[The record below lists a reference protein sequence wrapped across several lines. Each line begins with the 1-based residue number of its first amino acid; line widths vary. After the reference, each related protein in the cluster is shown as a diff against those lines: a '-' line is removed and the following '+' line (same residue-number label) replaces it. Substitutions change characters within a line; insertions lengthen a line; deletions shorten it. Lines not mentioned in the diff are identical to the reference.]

1 MLIQWLMAI
10 LLMLTGPVFGSGNS
24 SLAVLSPANEPGT
37 RLVVRGQLFDPSGT
51 KPAAGVSVYAY
62 HTDTEG
68 HYNKRGTNEPRL
80 RGWVTTDA
88 QGKFELRTIRPGS
101 YPGRR
106 DPAHI
111 HFNAWGGG
119 YPKQWLDELQFD
131 DDPKVTAE
139 LKERSRAKGKF
150 APIVTTTRDAKG
162 VLHATIHLRLSE
174 RSNF

>member
-1 MLIQWLMAI
+1 MLIQWLIA
-10 LLMLTGPVFGSGNS
+10 MLIIFTSPLFGSGSS
-24 SLAVLSPANEPGT
+24 SLAVLSNGSEPGT
-37 RLVVRGQLFDPSGT
+37 RLVVHGQVFDPSGT
-51 KPAAGVSVYAY
+51 KPVAGVSVYAY
-62 HTDTEG
+62 HTDAKG
-68 HYNKRGTNEPRL
+68 RYNSIGKSEPRL

-119 YPKQWLDELQFD
+119 YPKQWLDDLNFA
-131 DDPKVTAE
+131 DDPKVTPD
-139 LKERSRAKGKF
+139 LHERSRAKGRF
-150 APIVTTTRDAKG
+150 APVVTTTRDAKG
-162 VLHATIHLRLSE
+162 VLHANINFRLSN